1 MNEPLLVLTE
11 PVRSAAEYLARG
23 GGQGLAAAITR
34 APAQVAAEVRR
45 SGLRGRG
52 GSGFPTGEKWESVR
66 ARPSRTRYL
75 VCNAAEG
82 EPATFKDRWIIRRNP
97 YQVLEGIAIAAYAI
111 GATKVYI
118 AIKEASTKEIEAL
131 RRAMTEMTDMPAQV
145 PVELTAGP
153 DDYLFGDEKATVEVI
168 EGREALPRILPP
180 YQVGLFARSGRP
192 NPTVVNNV
200 ETLANVPL
208 ILRRGADWFRESG
221 TLGSPGGMVFTV
233 CGDVRRPGMYELP
246 LGLSLDALVHLVGG
260 GPREGRKIKAVVPG
274 ASAGLLPP
282 ERFGTPLDFDMMR
295 AAGSALGSGGFAVY
309 DDTACMVAVTLGFA
323 RFLAD
328 ESCGQCPA
336 CKHGCTAIADGLDR
350 IERGIGGQ
358 DDLRTVLTRCDTVTG
373 GRRCALPVGAELL
386 VRSAIE
392 TFREEF
398 EAHLGRPCP
407 RPRCLPFP
415 LIADFGD
422 GRFSYQ
428 TREVAA

>member
-1 MNEPLLVLTE
+1 MIEPLLVLTE

-23 GGQGLAAAITR
+23 GGQGLAAAVTR

-52 GSGFPTGEKWESVR
+52 GSGFPTGAKWESAR
-66 ARPSRTRYL
+66 ARPGSTRFL

-111 GATKVYI
+111 GAAKAYI
-118 AIKEASTKEIEAL
+118 AIKETSRREIEAL
-131 RRAMTEMTDMPAQV
+131 RRAMAEMPSQV
-145 PVELTAGP
+145 PVELITGP
-153 DDYLFGDEKATVEVI
+153 EDYLFGEEKATVEVI

-180 YQVGLFARSGRP
+180 YQVGLFAGSGRP

-208 ILRRGADWFRESG
+208 ILRRGSDWFRQSG
-221 TLGSPGGMVFTV
+221 TPGSPGGMVFTI
-233 CGDVRRPGMYELP
+233 CGDIRRPGMYELP

-260 GPREGRKIKAVVPG
+260 GPHEGREIKVVFPG
-274 ASAGLLPP
+274 ASAAPLAP
-282 ERFGTPLDFDMMR
+282 ERFGTPLDFDTMR

-309 DDTACMVAVTLGFA
+309 DDTACIVAVTLGFA
-323 RFLAD
+323 RFLAH

-336 CKHGCTAIADGLDR
+336 CKHGCTAIADGLER
-350 IERGIGGQ
+350 IERGAGSE
-358 DDLRTVLTRCDTVTG
+358 DDLRAVLARCETVTG
-373 GRRCALPVGAELL
+373 GRRCALPAGTDQL

-398 EAHLGRPCP
+398 QAHLGRACP
-407 RPRCLPFP
+407 RPRCLPLP

-422 GRFSYQ
+422 GRFSYR

>member
-1 MNEPLLVLTE
+1 MTEPVLPLTE
-11 PVRSAAEYLARG
+11 PVGSAADYLARG
-23 GGQGLAAAITR
+23 GGRGLAAAVR
-34 APAQVAAEVRR
+34 RPAAEVAAEVRR

-52 GSGFPTGEKWESVR
+52 GSGFPTGQKWESVR
-66 ARPSRTRYL
+66 ARPGTTRYL

-111 GATKVYI
+111 GAAKAYI
-118 AIKEASTKEIEAL
+118 VIKKRSATEIRAL
-131 RRAMTEMTDMPAQV
+131 RGAMAQMPPRIPTELV
-145 PVELTAGP
+145 LGP
-153 DDYLFGDEKATVEVI
+153 EDYLFGEEKAAAEVI
-168 EGREALPRILPP
+168 EGRPALPRILPP

-208 ILRRGADWFRESG
+208 ILRHGADWFRESG
-221 TLGSPGGMVFTV
+221 TPGSPGGMVFTV

-246 LGLSLDALVHLVGG
+246 LGLPVDALVNLVAG
-260 GPREGRKIKAVVPG
+260 GPRAGRTIKAVLPG
-274 ASAGLLPP
+274 ASAAPLAP

-323 RFLAD
+323 RFLAR

-336 CKHGCTAIADGLDR
+336 CKHGCTAIAAHLVR
-350 IERGIGGQ
+350 IEQGAGDQ
-358 DDLRTVLTRCDTVTG
+358 DDLRSVLARCDAVTG
-373 GRRCALPVGAELL
+373 GRRCALPAGTESFVRGA
-386 VRSAIE
+386 VE

-398 EAHLGRPCP
+398 EAHLGRACP
-407 RPRCLPFP
+407 RPRCVPVP

-422 GRFSYQ
+422 GEFRYE

>member
-1 MNEPLLVLTE
+1 MNEPLPALTE
-11 PVRSAAEYLARG
+11 PVRSVAEYLARG
-23 GGQGLAAAITR
+23 GGQGLAAALTR
-34 APAQVAAEVRR
+34 APAQVTAEVRR

-52 GSGFPTGEKWESVR
+52 GSGFPTGQKWQSVR
-66 ARPSRTRYL
+66 AHPCETRYL

-111 GATKVYI
+111 GAVKAYI
-118 AIKEASTKEIEAL
+118 VIKERSKREIEAL
-131 RRAMTEMTDMPAQV
+131 RRAMAEMPVRV
-145 PVELTAGP
+145 PVEITAGP
-153 DDYLFGDEKATVEVI
+153 DDYLFGEEKAAVEVI

-200 ETLANVPL
+200 ETLANLPL

-221 TLGSPGGMVFTV
+221 TPGSPGGMVFTL
-233 CGDVRRPGMYELP
+233 CGDIRRPGMYELP
-246 LGLSLDALVHLVGG
+246 LGLSLDALVRLVGG
-260 GPREGRKIKAVVPG
+260 GPREGRRIKVVVPG
-274 ASAGLLPP
+274 ASAAPLPP
-282 ERFGTPLDFDMMR
+282 ERFGTPLDFDLMR

-336 CKHGCTAIADGLDR
+336 CKRGCTAIADGLER
-350 IERGIGGQ
+350 IERGAGGQ
-358 DDLRTVLTRCDTVTG
+358 ADLRAVLARCETVTG
-373 GRRCALPVGAELL
+373 GRRCALPAGADLL
-386 VRSAIE
+386 VRSAVE

-398 EAHLGRPCP
+398 EAHLGRSCP
-407 RPRCLPFP
+407 RPRRLPFP

-422 GRFSYQ
+422 GRFSYE